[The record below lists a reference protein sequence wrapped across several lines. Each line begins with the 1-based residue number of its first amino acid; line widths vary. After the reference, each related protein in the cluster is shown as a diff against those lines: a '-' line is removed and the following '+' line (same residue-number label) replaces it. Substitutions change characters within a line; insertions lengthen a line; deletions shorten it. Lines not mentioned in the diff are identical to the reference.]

1 MAERREIKQ
10 RSPAVWAKVKAA
22 YLAGEPGASV
32 ARRFDVGYGNLR
44 YRANAEG
51 WTRKAAMAE
60 AEQDAAAET
69 VRLAGRADL
78 TAPAPGLGLGL
89 GLAEIDPAEAGAAGV
104 RQAAALI
111 AAGRGTEALS
121 LLKAVEELSKTLE
134 AARQQSTGPF
144 GDVGTDTALAYLQ
157 ESTIFNAQAML
168 TDTGEG
174 GSPDLGLAAYHWR
187 ARHLGPEIAAA
198 DRARFGGRYH
208 WDEDGRLLPLTEQN
222 DPYGL
227 VRTVLDAG
235 IVPEG

>member
-1 MAERREIKQ
+1 MTERREIKQ
-10 RSPAVWAKVKAA
+10 RSPAVWARVKAA

-32 ARRFDVGYGNLR
+32 ARRFDVGYSNLR
-44 YRANAEG
+44 HRAHAEG
-51 WTRKAAMAE
+51 WTRKAVMAE

-78 TAPAPGLGLGL
+78 TTPAPAPAP

-144 GDVGTDTALAYLQ
+144 GDVGTDAALAYLQ

-208 WDEDGRLLPLTEQN
+208 WDADGRLLPLTELD
-222 DPYGL
+222 DPHGL
-227 VRTVLDAG
+227 VRAVLDAG